1 MMENIVPFR
10 PAAAGI
16 AKLLDQAEAHE
27 TARLRLIDYPDAV
40 EVMTDH
46 DVAGSK
52 ALIAAIERV
61 AAGPGFAGIEARDSR
76 GRPLGAVVGIWEPGD
91 GPYLR
96 TEHGEAVWWMELYGF
111 YTARYLAL
119 RGSRATGLA
128 ATVQALR
135 SRAEA
140 RP

>member
-1 MMENIVPFR
+1 MSVVPFR
-10 PAAAGI
+10 PAAARI
-16 AKLLDQAEAHE
+16 TKLLDQAEAHE
-27 TARLRLIDYPDAV
+27 TARLRLIYHPDAV

-52 ALIAAIERV
+52 ALIAAIERI
-61 AAGPGFAGIEARDSR
+61 AAGPGFAGIEARTRS
-76 GRPLGAVVGIWEPGD
+76 GEPIGAVIGMDEDLIE

-96 TEHGEAVWWMELYGF
+96 TEHGASIWWCEFYG
-111 YTARYLAL
+111 THLARYLAL
-119 RGSRATGLA
+119 PGSRKTGLF
-128 ATVQALR
+128 ATVEALR